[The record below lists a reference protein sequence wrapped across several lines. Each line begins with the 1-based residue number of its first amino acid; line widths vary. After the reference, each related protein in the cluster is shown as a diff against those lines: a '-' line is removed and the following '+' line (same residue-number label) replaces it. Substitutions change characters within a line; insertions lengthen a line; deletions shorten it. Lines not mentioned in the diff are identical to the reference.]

1 MDTPLT
7 VRCAAQ
13 IAAYIQSVARYLI
26 LEQPV
31 QPAEDDYLVY
41 TFNRFQACRF
51 GYGGTL
57 IDPRSHEHC
66 TIAEDMMV
74 TFDRIEQHA
83 IEPRADEACRALRA
97 DVVAGHNDATAL
109 RAAWQATRS
118 LPEVAQGQCE
128 RWRS

>member
-1 MDTPLT
+1 MRGADCRLYAERGTLPD
-7 VRCAAQ
+7 RGAAGP
-13 IAAYIQSVARYLI
+13 ARRG
-26 LEQPV
+26 
-31 QPAEDDYLVY
+31 LVY

-83 IEPRADEACRALRA
+83 IELRADEACRALRA

-118 LPEVAQGQCE
+118 PPEVAQGQCE